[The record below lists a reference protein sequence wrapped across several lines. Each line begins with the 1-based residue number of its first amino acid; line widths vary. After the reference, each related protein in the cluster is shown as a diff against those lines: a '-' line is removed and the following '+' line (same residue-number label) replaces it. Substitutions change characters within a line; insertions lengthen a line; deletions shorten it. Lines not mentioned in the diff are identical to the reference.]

1 MNNIDILRI
10 NEDDKENQDPFKFK
24 DGLVPV
30 VKSFTTMNPM
40 HSLLQNYL
48 YSQSPQNSM
57 YHHKGVSVRGQDT
70 GPLQDASLGISIFFG
85 GINSNTGFTSK
96 ENDFSILSP
105 IVLFKGKQSFTC
117 RWQNYP
123 VFTVGLA
130 TARSDAPTLPAESF
144 SVEFSV
150 DMFAVKIMIEPE
162 ANLLCLPEARLRE
175 YLLRKEQAER
185 SINQTMQEQITHALG
200 NCPSLTISRFRK
212 EIPNLTKVLMNP
224 SQLVSDLVY
233 SEIQKQA
240 TEFCSWTLDPISVK
254 GFLQDLY
261 ESLMQEE
268 RSGSLPNFIVT
279 TPETAS
285 MIASH
290 NIVTPPVDVLY
301 TVQMK
306 DDEGE
311 FYPGQIRPYSGVSK
325 VVSLTTNATEVNGR
339 SLPILKV
346 PHLSN
351 QSGKRYNTFEHTETF
366 WVFNEVGYNSRGN
379 AEISDFK
386 ATDRTHIRVTDLHSG
401 RDGTF
406 TMESCLQKG
415 GGLLPATYNRY
426 NYENMLKKN
435 PGLLQVLTDRTNER
449 GLIDLIGQPLP
460 QTSVYNLCFPSAKV
474 RFHSGQ
480 GKDKQQPQG
489 QCHFRSTGIFGNR
502 PSFDNWHP
510 PSGDVEAAK
519 DWMAKKIHV
528 SKTDLDDIFDYLK
541 RCSEIA
547 WTQTDILYLSELNT
561 LIKKGMRLADS
572 MTDTYIERRMEHII
586 KDMIANKGY
595 TKFIGIPRFADAI
608 ATIANRMLQYP
619 DFMCKVAEIND
630 TDDIFMK
637 RTVATELE
645 KIVNFRSKLFA
656 ISKRLMSLAH
666 RVDLPHG
673 FLTNCPPS
681 IPVYDLPD
689 SVADIEHMHQS
700 SERDTRDVCAAYT
713 FYLLCI
719 APLVFRHVYTLD
731 EEKEEHISEYCFM
744 NPDVTRVK
752 GEKQREIF
760 LQPVFL
766 NGFLSS
772 VAPSIM
778 RSTSSD
784 QIRVRDV
791 TAYDPLYSFD
801 VSYIHDGIYN
811 RSQNFFDHF
820 VSHRY
825 QYLREANN
833 EAFATKVMAAYLNMI
848 SYTPTVE
855 KSIGHA
861 CLMNRKYRIIRQCGI
876 DVDMVGMYRGGREN
890 MMYAVGNLSTVT
902 KQTANNG
909 IMITQRI
916 NGNCFIPDPL
926 STGRVIPNAV
936 SKRLSHGMTSCIAD
950 IHSSH
955 EKGCNNLSTNW
966 WTNSAYVVEALP
978 GQHPLFDQHNFLPLN
993 GRHLKENLNGN
1004 GFDLTKIDNVGKGGG
1019 WYAENMYSLRGYSE
1033 AQLIF
1038 GDLAPKNKLPLYDDT
1053 VRMEG
1058 FRNLHDRA
1066 MVDRREMAGKVV
1078 EKSVEHPIHTVFS
1091 GASNIGFLERQ
1102 YYNIVDGKSCFIND
1116 SWSSK
1121 SPLKER
1127 SCSDTRFVE
1136 TLYVNHRGND
1146 RGLKV
1151 LDHQLIGYDERTQ
1164 PIMTGVKGRYATE
1177 TVK

>member
-10 NEDDKENQDPFKFK
+10 NEEDKDNQDPFKFR

-57 YHHKGVSVRGQDT
+57 YHHKGVSIRGQDT
-70 GPLQDASLGISIFFG
+70 GPLQDASLGIHIFMG

-96 ENDFSILSP
+96 ENDFSILAP

-150 DMFAVKIMIEPE
+150 DMFAVKIVIEPE

-175 YLLRKEQAER
+175 YLFRKEQTER

-200 NCPSLTISRFRK
+200 NCPSLTLARFRK
-212 EIPNLTKVLMNP
+212 EIPNLSKLMMNP
-224 SQLVSDLVY
+224 SQMISDLVY

-254 GFLQDLY
+254 GHLQDLD

-268 RSGSLPNFIVT
+268 RSGSLPNYIVT

-285 MIASH
+285 MIATH
-290 NIVTPPVDVLY
+290 TTVTPPTDVLY

-306 DDEGE
+306 DDDGE
-311 FYPGQIRPYSGVSK
+311 FYPGQILPYSGVSK
-325 VVSLTTNATEVNGR
+325 VVSLSTNATEVNGR

-351 QSGKRYNTFEHTETF
+351 QSGKRYNTFERTETF
-366 WVFNEVGYNSRGN
+366 WVYNEVGYNSKGN
-379 AEISDFK
+379 TEISDYN
-386 ATDRTHIRVTDLHSG
+386 ATDRTQIRVTDLHSG

-406 TMESCLQKG
+406 TMDTCLQKG

-426 NYENMLKKN
+426 NYEKMLKKN
-435 PGLLQVLTDRTNER
+435 NGLLQHLLGKTNER
-449 GLIDLIGQPLP
+449 GLIDLIGGSLP
-460 QTSVYNLCFPSAKV
+460 QNSPYNLYFPSPKV
-474 RFHSGQ
+474 RFHSGLS
-480 GKDKQQPQG
+480 KDSDQQG
-489 QCHFRSTGIFGNR
+489 QCHFRSTGIYGNR

-510 PSGDVEAAK
+510 PSGDLEAAK

-528 SKTDLDDIFDYLK
+528 NKTDLDDVFDYLK
-541 RCSEIA
+541 KCSEIA
-547 WTQTDILYLSELNT
+547 WTKQDIISLDALNGT
-561 LIKKGMRLADS
+561 MKKGMELADS
-572 MTDTYIERRMEHII
+572 IQPGLEDINMKHII
-586 KDMIANKGY
+586 KDMIDNKGY
-595 TKFIGIPRFADAI
+595 TKFIGMPRFADAL
-608 ATIANRMLQYP
+608 ATIANKMLQYP
-619 DFMCKVAEIND
+619 DLMCEMADIND
-630 TDDIFMK
+630 REDIFMK
-637 RTVATELE
+637 RAVATELE

-656 ISKRLMSLAH
+656 MSKRFMAMAH
-666 RVDLPHG
+666 RVDLPCG
-673 FLTNCPPS
+673 FLTTCPPS
-681 IPVYDLPD
+681 TPVYDLPD
-689 SVADIEHMHQS
+689 SLEKIEHMHQS
-700 SERDTRDVCAAYT
+700 SERDTRDVRAAYT

-719 APLVFRHVYTLD
+719 APLVFRHIYTLD
-731 EEKEEHISEYCFM
+731 EESKEHVSEYIFL
-744 NPDVTRVK
+744 NPDLTKVR
-752 GEKQREIF
+752 GDRQRETF

-778 RSTSSD
+778 TSISTKD
-784 QIRVRDV
+784 IIVRDV

-801 VSYIHDGIYN
+801 VSFIHDNMYN
-811 RSQNFFDHF
+811 RSENFFDHF
-820 VSHRY
+820 VSHRF
-825 QYLREANN
+825 QYLRETNN
-833 EAFATKVMAAYLNMI
+833 ESFAIKVMAAFLNMI
-848 SYTPTVE
+848 SYQPTVE
-855 KSIGHA
+855 KSIGHS

-909 IMITQRI
+909 IMITQRV
-916 NGNCFIPDPL
+916 NGNCFIIDPQ
-926 STGRVIPNAV
+926 SSGRVIPNAV
-936 SKRLSHGMTSCIAD
+936 SKRLTHGMTSCIAD
-950 IHSSH
+950 IHSYH
-955 EKGCNNLSTNW
+955 EKSSSNLAPNW
-966 WTNSAYVVEALP
+966 WRNSAYVIEGLP
-978 GQHPLFDQHNFLPLN
+978 GQHPLFDQHNFVPLN

-1004 GFDLTKIDNVGKGGG
+1004 GFDLKKIDNVGKGGG
-1019 WYAENMYSLRGYSE
+1019 WVAENMYSLKGYSE
-1033 AQLIF
+1033 AQIVY
-1038 GDLAPKNKLPLYDDT
+1038 GDLATKNRLPLYDDT
-1053 VRMEG
+1053 VRMDG

-1066 MVDRREMAGKVV
+1066 VVDRREMAGKVV
-1078 EKSVEHPIHTVFS
+1078 EKSVEHPIHTIFTGS
-1091 GASNIGFLERQ
+1091 SNIGFLERQ
-1102 YYNIVDGKSCFIND
+1102 TINITDSKSCFIND
-1116 SWSSK
+1116 SWPSK
-1121 SPLKER
+1121 SPLKEK

-1136 TLYVNHRGND
+1136 TLFVNHRGTD

-1151 LDHQLIGYDERTQ
+1151 LDHNMIGYDERTQ
-1164 PIMTGVKGRYATE
+1164 PYMTGVKGRYTTE
-1177 TVK
+1177 SVK